1 MSTENNIGV
10 QTRAMAQR
18 VDNDTN
24 PEQVQKTTDQATTPT
39 VELHK
44 TKEDTIKE
52 FVRQHGTISLDWYVP
67 DLCNTRVGDLIE
79 KRLQLGTTEGRILF
93 SSPALNEFFKTS
105 NFELNLQTGEVLTY
119 LDPPEN
125 IGITCQK
132 EPFDIESLR
141 DALQGECNT
150 GPMQEE
156 RLERIPSVKKL
167 VGPADIMP
175 REEAEYKVCQ
185 YCHLWTMYADSS
197 VELKKKSELSQE
209 SAVAA
214 CKIYVPYISDITRQ
228 IEEVV
233 KIFAMEKELR
243 LIKNRGYFPVK
254 HLAPRECRIETIQ
267 DKETLIKEIDEVAV
281 EMLTAI
287 KESEENYKKDQEQA
301 RIREEQLRS
310 ARQTSRSDI
319 NLLTLANS
327 TPIRNTNTRSDQ
339 PGVHFNTNPVH
350 HVYATTPDRDEQYEP
365 PENDSILQG
374 ATSSPVDQ
382 FTTNTTDTAA
392 RNEPWRQNNTTNISS
407 NTFNHRTTTRRTSRN
422 GLQINNPSN
431 PTDPRNGPTCFRCG
445 EQGHM
450 RGECRKRV
458 FCNHCR
464 SYNHDTKACR
474 KQHENTPSPAHSQ
487 SMAPAIFSDL
497 SALAS
502 DADIKEAILTNYSD
516 IPSST
521 EAATRLQ
528 NIQFSMKEPLVTFN
542 HQYEAIHKVAFK
554 MSPNEQES
562 KTVIVEYAKKLPA
575 NTRDKLLRKIAKKNS
590 YVKMLDDAFK
600 QALDINRETSFVEA
614 AMGRYNDQ
622 SGTKIET
629 QINEL
634 SDSFQEYDINAMNTR
649 STNRSGDGS
658 WNGSFDRSSSK
669 NNSFNSSQNSRS
681 NYRSNSHP
689 SNNDSYNRQNY
700 SRDNGRNRDYQQQPR
715 YEQRNQNYTNRYNNT
730 QDRNRYDNNQ
740 DRHRFDNRRRPNK
753 YQHHRNQHKA
763 QVIFEFSDQNV
774 MEMMQSVRGFINLI
788 KANPTTR
795 EQYKS
800 NKLAT
805 RKYDNEVNESEIQSS
820 SLEQVQEF
828 FNEDSDV
835 IFDTLVAADY
845 IDEIECTDGICQQQA

>member
-1 MSTENNIGV
+1 MFTAEPNENKKQTLNGQLSPSYEREKLETATKRVKTKHRKKHTHPTNNSGQTKICQKGMSTENNIGV
-10 QTRAMAQR
+10 QTRAIAQR
-18 VDNDTN
+18 VDNEAN
-24 PEQVQKTTDQATTPT
+24 PEQVQKAMDQTTTPT
-39 VELHK
+39 IELHR

-52 FVRQHGTISLDWYVP
+52 FVRQHGTINLDWYVP

-119 LDPPEN
+119 LDPLEN

-132 EPFDIESLR
+132 EPFNIESLR
-141 DALQGECNT
+141 DTLQGEHNT

-167 VGPADIMP
+167 AGPADIMP
-175 REEAEYKVCQ
+175 MEEAKYKVRQ
-185 YCHLWTMYADSS
+185 YCYLWTMYADSS

-214 CKIYVPYISDITRQ
+214 CKMYVPYISDITRQ

-243 LIKNRGYFPVK
+243 LIKNRGYFPVPQ
-254 HLAPRECRIETIQ
+254 LAPRQCKIEKIQ
-267 DKETLIKEIDEVAV
+267 DKETLIKEIDEIAV

-287 KESEENYKKDQEQA
+287 RESEENYKKEQEQA

-319 NLLTLANS
+319 NLYPTLANS
-327 TPIRNTNTRSDQ
+327 TPIRNANTRSDQ

-350 HVYATTPDRDEQYEP
+350 HVYTTTSDRGKQYKP

-374 ATSSPVDQ
+374 ATSSPADQ
-382 FTTNTTDTAA
+382 FVTNATDTAG
-392 RNEPWRQNNTTNISS
+392 RNKPWRRNNTTNISS
-407 NTFNHRTTTRRTSRN
+407 NTFNHRTTTRPTGHN
-422 GLQINNPSN
+422 GLQTNNPSN
-431 PTDPRNGPTCFRCG
+431 PTDLRNGLTCFRCG

-474 KQHENTPSPAHSQ
+474 KQHDNTRSPTHSQIATGYHPTATPPPLMGTAAATQPTETHNNPLFNLLDNNQPRTSTLMHTPQNGTSPATPADLIEGITQIMNRVTNDNKRDDTSKKMMRNIKIFDGSNKAECITWLSQIEAEAKFTNTPFRELICQ
-487 SMAPAIFSDL
+487 SMAPAMLHVFSDL

-528 NIQFSMKEPLVTFN
+528 NIQFSMNEPLVTFN
-542 HQYEAIHKVAFK
+542 HRYEAIHKVAFK

-562 KTVIVEYAKKLPA
+562 KTIIVEYAKKLPV
-575 NTRDKLLRKIAKKNS
+575 NTRDKLLRKIAKKN
-590 YVKMLDDAFK
+590 L
-600 QALDINRETSFVEA
+600 
-614 AMGRYNDQ
+614 
-622 SGTKIET
+622 
-629 QINEL
+629 
-634 SDSFQEYDINAMNTR
+634 
-649 STNRSGDGS
+649 
-658 WNGSFDRSSSK
+658 
-669 NNSFNSSQNSRS
+669 
-681 NYRSNSHP
+681 
-689 SNNDSYNRQNY
+689 
-700 SRDNGRNRDYQQQPR
+700 
-715 YEQRNQNYTNRYNNT
+715 
-730 QDRNRYDNNQ
+730 
-740 DRHRFDNRRRPNK
+740 
-753 YQHHRNQHKA
+753 
-763 QVIFEFSDQNV
+763 
-774 MEMMQSVRGFINLI
+774 
-788 KANPTTR
+788 
-795 EQYKS
+795 
-800 NKLAT
+800 
-805 RKYDNEVNESEIQSS
+805 
-820 SLEQVQEF
+820 
-828 FNEDSDV
+828 
-835 IFDTLVAADY
+835 
-845 IDEIECTDGICQQQA
+845 